1 MSAAPEF
8 ARSPA
13 PAWLAS
19 LVLHGGL
26 VGVFLAL
33 SWAPPPTPS
42 RAPWQV
48 SLVASALPPPEA
60 PAPAPPARQA
70 PVPARVPMPPP
81 QAALPAPAPIPAP
94 VSMPPPREAPT
105 TVAATVAVAALVA
118 VPTAEEGGLPV
129 ARGPATAPPDKVVA
143 VGPTAASNVA
153 VESAARQ
160 AAQRRWY
167 AALVDKLREYRRY
180 PPAARRL
187 GQEGVVTVLIDITA
201 DGDLR
206 QAEVRISS
214 GYPLLDKA
222 ATHLL
227 HDAAAALRGQLLPP
241 ANSRLEIPV
250 AYRLDG

>member
-1 MSAAPEF
+1 
-8 ARSPA
+8 
-13 PAWLAS
+13 
-19 LVLHGGL
+19 
-26 VGVFLAL
+26 
-33 SWAPPPTPS
+33 
-42 RAPWQV
+42 
-48 SLVASALPPPEA
+48 
-60 PAPAPPARQA
+60 
-70 PVPARVPMPPP
+70 
-81 QAALPAPAPIPAP
+81 
-94 VSMPPPREAPT
+94 MPPPREAPT
-105 TVAATVAVAALVA
+105 TVPATLAVAASVA

-143 VGPTAASNVA
+143 AGPTAASNVA
-153 VESAARQ
+153 AESAARQAEAGHQ